1 MARVVRLGSRPM
13 DEAQRTESPVTALR
27 RLVNGYQAA
36 QAIHVAASLGIADLL
51 ADGAKTSDELAAAT
65 ETHAEALYR
74 LLRALAAIG
83 VFHEDEDKR
92 FSLTPLGEGLRTDVP
107 ESIAGWA
114 AFLGRPLYWHA
125 WGALGESVRTGENA
139 FRLLHGT
146 DVWEYR
152 SRHPE
157 ESAIFDRTMMALTG
171 SANRSLREAY
181 DFGRFETLVD
191 VGGGNGTLLAA
202 ILAANPDLRGVLF
215 DQPHVVSQAE
225 EVLQRAG
232 VADRCEIVGG
242 SFFDAVPAG
251 GDAYLLKWI
260 VHDWEDEQAR
270 EILLNCR
277 RALGE
282 QGALLLVE
290 RVLGPPNEGAEGKL
304 SDLNMLVAPG
314 GRERTVEEY
323 DVLLASAGFRRRGV
337 TPTRSGLNVIEAAPV
352 TDTTTDWRAARSGD

>member
-1 MARVVRLGSRPM
+1 MPDPYALAV
-13 DEAQRTESPVTALR
+13 DDSPAAALR

-65 ETHAEALYR
+65 ETHAGALYR
-74 LLRALAAIG
+74 LLRALAGLG
-83 VFHEDEDKR
+83 VFHEGDDRR
-92 FSLTPLGEGLRTDVP
+92 FSLTPLGDGLRTDAP
-107 ESIAGWA
+107 ESLAGWA
-114 AFLGRPLYWHA
+114 AFMGRPYYWQA

-157 ESAIFDRTMMALTG
+157 ESEIFDRAMMALTG
-171 SANRSLREAY
+171 GANRALLEAY
-181 DFGRFETLVD
+181 EFGRFEKLVD

-202 ILAANPDLRGVLF
+202 ILAANPGLRGVLF
-215 DQPHVVSQAE
+215 DQPHVVSHAE
-225 EVLQRAG
+225 EVLQRVG

-260 VHDWEDEQAR
+260 VHDWEDDPAR

-277 RALGE
+277 RTMGVNNT
-282 QGALLLVE
+282 GI
-290 RVLGPPNEGAEGKL
+290 
-304 SDLNMLVAPG
+304 AP
-314 GRERTVEEY
+314 
-323 DVLLASAGFRRRGV
+323 
-337 TPTRSGLNVIEAAPV
+337 
-352 TDTTTDWRAARSGD
+352 AARVSCTNRSRF